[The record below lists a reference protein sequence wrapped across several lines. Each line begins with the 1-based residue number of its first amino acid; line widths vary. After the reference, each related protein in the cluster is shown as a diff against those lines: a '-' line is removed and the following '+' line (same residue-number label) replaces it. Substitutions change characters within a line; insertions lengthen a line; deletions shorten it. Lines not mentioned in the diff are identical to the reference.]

1 MGEQKKMGDTAVGE
15 MVIDVTV
22 KIADAIKMVVGY
34 EKVTID
40 CGVMAMSGEHLN
52 ELMKGM
58 RANGV
63 SYFVLTNVCGQ
74 SLIGTGVKGPL
85 KIDVYGLMG
94 NHSAAFVDR
103 ATINT
108 YPTTFPND
116 VWAPGDAQVAI
127 GNTGNATEIN
137 IGGSV
142 DDLFAAYTPSG
153 VYRVAGQGGNRCGLR
168 GGAGVPDV
176 WRTIPFDDYDKM
188 DDNQRIEEMLYLYQK
203 RKARIVTAGW
213 QTYLNDFRPAVEGRT
228 PPVIVFG
235 RRVRD
240 YFMEYAQGT
249 VGIILN
255 VMDIPNPCGYY
266 VCSGMTAGRA
276 YVRGDLDEE
285 RLGERVRFMDLN
297 EDDHRF
303 LKEQVTA
310 FHTAFSGR
318 MGTDDDYQARIDR
331 LMNEYV
337 KNADAMT
344 YQFKKIVPV

>member
-1 MGEQKKMGDTAVGE
+1 MGDMKQARDTAAAGE

-22 KIADAIKMVVGY
+22 RRNDAVRMVSGY
-34 EKVTID
+34 AKVTID
-40 CGVMAMSGEHLN
+40 CGVMAMTGEHLN
-52 ELMKGM
+52 DLMKGM
-58 RANGV
+58 RAVGV
-63 SYFVLTNVCGQ
+63 THFVLKNVCGQ
-74 SLIGTGVKGPL
+74 TLVGTGVPGPL
-85 KIDVYGLMG
+85 TIDVYGLMG

-108 YPTTFPND
+108 FPTTFPNG

-127 GNTGNATEIN
+127 GNTANPTEIN

-176 WRTIPFDDYDKM
+176 WRSIPFDDYRSMSDGE
-188 DDNQRIEEMLYLYQK
+188 RVEEMLYLYQK
-203 RKARIVTAGW
+203 RKARIQTAGW
-213 QTYLNDFRPAVEGRT
+213 QSFLNDFRPTIEGRT
-228 PPVIVFG
+228 APVVVFG

-255 VMDIPNPCGYY
+255 IMDIASPCGYY

-276 YVRGDLDEE
+276 YIRGDVTKEQ
-285 RLGERVRFMDLN
+285 LGERVRFVELT
-297 EDDHRF
+297 EEDHRF

-310 FHTAFSGR
+310 FHATFDGR
-318 MGTDDDYQARIDR
+318 MGENYQKRIDQI
-331 LMNEYV
+331 MNDYV
-337 KNADAMT
+337 RNAEGMT